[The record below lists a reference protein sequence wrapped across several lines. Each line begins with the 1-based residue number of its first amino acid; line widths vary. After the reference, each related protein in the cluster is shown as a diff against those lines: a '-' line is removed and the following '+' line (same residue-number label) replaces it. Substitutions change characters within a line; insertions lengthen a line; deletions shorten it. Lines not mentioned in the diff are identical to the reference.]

1 MFDVILAAVTLASL
15 SLAGV
20 MGIVTWWVLS
30 LERRRFDARVEELSS
45 AAAEPD
51 GVDTVRAS
59 IPLQPAICTDPD
71 PRTSVRESMPGLFA
85 DPAPVT
91 SNSRRAIIA
100 AALGS
105 AVFALAF
112 AVVIALNPVSA
123 RETPISPAAARVAVP
138 IELVLLDHVRTGR
151 GLSIHGLVHNPA
163 GGASLRDLVAIVF
176 LFNGNGEQVGTTQA
190 AVMATVLAPGG
201 ETCFDVPVVDGQHV
215 ARYRVTFRT
224 AGTPVPHVDRR
235 IGTRPAVPDAART
248 AVKRHAAWA
257 NVQASLR

>member
-1 MFDVILAAVTLASL
+1 MSDVVLTVVTLVSL
-15 SLAGV
+15 GLAGV
-20 MGIVTWWVLS
+20 MGIVTWRVLS
-30 LERRRFDARVEELSS
+30 RERRRFDERVEELSF
-45 AAAEPD
+45 AAAD
-51 GVDTVRAS
+51 
-59 IPLQPAICTDPD
+59 PAE
-71 PRTSVRESMPGLFA
+71 SVPGLFTE
-85 DPAPVT
+85 PSPVT
-91 SNSRRAIIA
+91 SNGRRFIVA
-100 AALGS
+100 AAFGS
-105 AVFALAF
+105 AVLVLAF
-112 AVVIALNPVSA
+112 AAVMVLNPVRA
-123 RETPISPAAARVAVP
+123 GGTAVGPAAARVAVP
-138 IELVLLDHVRTGR
+138 IELVSLDHVRAGR
-151 GLSIHGLVHNPA
+151 GLSIHGRLRNPA
-163 GGASLRDLVAIVF
+163 AGASIRDLIAVVF